1 VSSTTDDVTK
11 LERPPSPSP
20 SGTAAGSAPAT
31 GRQAALA
38 GWRRWR
44 WLLAVALVVALAALI
59 TALTASVSGSRD
71 RLGPANP
78 EPDGSRAL
86 VQLLRGQG
94 VEVREVT
101 RSAAAVA
108 ATGSASTLVVTDTGL
123 LGPAQLDRLLTDDV
137 PNLVLV
143 EPDEITLSRLA
154 PDLRTAGRVPA
165 TVTDP
170 DCLVPGA
177 AAAGRARA
185 GGSLYSL
192 VSVPLDGPGAS
203 GICYPWA
210 GGTDEGSYL
219 SVQTA
224 RRTVTV
230 IGQSDLLTNEYLGA
244 DGNAALAL
252 WTLGGQPSLVWYTP
266 DPLEPAGSATA
277 RPGLTD
283 LLPDWVFAVIV
294 QLVVAVAITILW
306 RARRLGGLVAEPLPV
321 LVRAAETQ
329 EGRARLYRQASAR
342 GRAAATLRTSTLR
355 RLAGRLAAPAGTT
368 PAQLVTLVA
377 AATGRPPAGEAVL
390 LALLLGPAPRSD
402 AELIRLADD
411 LDTVERELS
420 RDRPV
425 RSN

>member
-1 VSSTTDDVTK
+1 M
-11 LERPPSPSP
+11 SP
-20 SGTAAGSAPAT
+20 TAPAAAPVAAST
-31 GRQAALA
+31 APTPPTTPADGRQAVRA

-44 WLLAVALVVALAALI
+44 WVLAVALAVGLAALV
-59 TALTASVSGSRD
+59 TALTSSVAGSRA
-71 RLGPANP
+71 RLGPDNP

-86 VQLLRGQG
+86 VQVLRQQG
-94 VEVREVT
+94 VDVRAVD
-101 RSAAAVA
+101 RSTKAVA
-108 ATGSASTLVVTDTGL
+108 ATGSGSTLVVTDTGL

-137 PNLVLV
+137 PNLVLI

-154 PDLRTAGRVPA
+154 PDLRTAGQTEV
-165 TVTDP
+165 TVRDP

-177 AAAGRARA
+177 EAAGSTRA
-185 GGSLYSL
+185 GGYLYSL
-192 VSVPLDGPGAS
+192 VKVPLDGPGAS
-203 GICYPWA
+203 GICYPEAA
-210 GGTDEGSYL
+210 GSDAGSYL
-219 SVQTA
+219 SVQTP

-230 IGQSDLLTNEYLGA
+230 IGQSDLLTNEYLGTN
-244 DGNAALAL
+244 GNAALAL
-252 WTLGGQPSLVWYTP
+252 WTLGEQPSLVWYTP
-266 DPLEPAGSATA
+266 DPLEPAGSASD
-277 RPGLTD
+277 RPSLTE
-283 LLPDWVFAVIV
+283 LLPDWVFAVVV
-294 QLVVAVAITILW
+294 QLVVVVAVTILW
-306 RARRLGGLVAEPLPV
+306 RARRLGGLVPEPLPV

-355 RLAGRLAAPAGTT
+355 RLAGRFAAPAGTT

-377 AATGRPPAGEAVL
+377 EATGRDPAGEAAL